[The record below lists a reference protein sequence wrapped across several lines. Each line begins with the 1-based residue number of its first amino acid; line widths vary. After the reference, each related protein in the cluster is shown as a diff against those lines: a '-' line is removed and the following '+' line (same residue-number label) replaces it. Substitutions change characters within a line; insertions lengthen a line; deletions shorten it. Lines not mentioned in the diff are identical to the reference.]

1 MRLVHCELLAVELQ
15 NLVDVVDEHQAPYP
29 RPAERWIESDVA
41 HVDDDVGELLSD
53 HLSNGGRS
61 ERGR

>member
-1 MRLVHCELLAVELQ
+1 MRLVHRELLAAELQ
-15 NLVDVVDEHQAPYP
+15 NLVDVVNEDQAPYP

-41 HVDDDVGELLSD
+41 HVDDDIGELLSD